1 MNPICNWV
9 LFQCVYF
16 SLHFTSFSSLMSLC
30 LVTMST
36 TLVLFCLF
44 STLLPSPTPQLS
56 HQVAAEVEPVRH
68 PAPSINICLKIEKL
82 SVDGELI
89 AHNYVKIAAALSLA
103 KRFFCHQPNQ
113 PRIYLFPKTWHAV
126 HIYGQ
131 QDTKIRLS
139 SLRNKDQ
146 RMPVDDFVQW
156 NRCAGPSGSQRSLSP
171 FISGLPCTWE

>member
-1 MNPICNWV
+1 MNWKNWQNCKEFFFAPYCSGQNRLNPICNWV

-36 TLVLFCLF
+36 TLMLFCLF

-89 AHNYVKIAAALSLA
+89 AHNYVKIA
-103 KRFFCHQPNQ
+103 
-113 PRIYLFPKTWHAV
+113 T
-126 HIYGQ
+126 
-131 QDTKIRLS
+131 
-139 SLRNKDQ
+139 
-146 RMPVDDFVQW
+146 
-156 NRCAGPSGSQRSLSP
+156 SP
-171 FISGLPCTWE
+171 FIHIYYRATLDNI

>member
-36 TLVLFCLF
+36 TLMLFCLF

-89 AHNYVKIAAALSLA
+89 AHNYVKIAVSEAGASKTCQV
-103 KRFFCHQPNQ
+103 KRFSKSHKNFTILSFITTKPYILSC
-113 PRIYLFPKTWHAV
+113 LFFSAVPKPKGWVAAT
-126 HIYGQ
+126 Q
-131 QDTKIRLS
+131 QLNIL
-139 SLRNKDQ
+139 
-146 RMPVDDFVQW
+146 V
-156 NRCAGPSGSQRSLSP
+156 
-171 FISGLPCTWE
+171 